1 MAYRNRIRPKF
12 RKVHVTCGINKFFE
26 SVEKQA
32 DAPFYAHRISNNK
45 ISKISF
51 CAFISEIDPIK
62 VNQQDFE
69 CHVASFQ
76 KTNDVFSEIIG
87 QNGRFEAK
95 SMWSLLSKSIA
106 SFGENFVADYED
118 FCKLDAAHPDCD
130 LVELRWEIL
139 IL

>member
-1 MAYRNRIRPKF
+1 MIQKIFQSDILSLPHY
-12 RKVHVTCGINKFFE
+12 
-26 SVEKQA
+26 
-32 DAPFYAHRISNNK
+32 SNNI
-45 ISKISF
+45 ISEISF
-51 CAFISEIDPIK
+51 CTFISEIDPIE